1 MLTQE
6 RLKELLHYD
15 PDTGIFTNLTQRA
28 KRVKKGAVAG
38 WNDNGYVRIEILG
51 KTYRAHRLGWL
62 YMYGAFPK
70 KGIDHI
76 NGNKFDNRIV
86 NLREASDLQ
95 NGQNQHNPTKRN
107 TSGYLGVSWSKREN
121 KFVAQIRVNGKGRQI
136 GFFNTAEEAHEAYL
150 KAKKQDHPFWMPINK
165 LLETE

>member
-28 KRVKKGAVAG
+28 NCVKKGAVAG

-51 KTYRAHRLGWL
+51 KNYRAHRLGWL

-70 KGIDHI
+70 KDVDHI
-76 NGNKFDNRIV
+76 NGDRSDNRIA
-86 NLREASDLQ
+86 NLREATDLQ
-95 NGQNQHNPTKRN
+95 NGQNRHAPGKNN

-121 KFVAQIRVNGKGRQI
+121 KFIAQIRVNRKGRQL
-136 GFFNTAEEAHEAYL
+136 GFFDTAEEAHECYL
-150 KAKKQDHPFWMPINK
+150 KFKKQDHPFWIPINK
-165 LLETE
+165 TSEE

>member
-1 MLTQE
+1 MLTQD
-6 RLKELLHYD
+6 RLKELLSYD
-15 PDTGIFTNLTQRA
+15 PETGIFINVVQRA
-28 KRVKKGAVAG
+28 RSIKIGSAAG
-38 WNDNGYVRIEILG
+38 WDDNEYIRIEIDN
-51 KTYRAHRLGWL
+51 KTYRAHRLAWL
-62 YMYGAFPK
+62 YIYGNFPK

-76 NGNKFDNRIV
+76 NGNKADNRLI

-150 KAKKQDHPFWMPINK
+150 KAKKQDHPFWIPINK
-165 LLETE
+165 LLEIE